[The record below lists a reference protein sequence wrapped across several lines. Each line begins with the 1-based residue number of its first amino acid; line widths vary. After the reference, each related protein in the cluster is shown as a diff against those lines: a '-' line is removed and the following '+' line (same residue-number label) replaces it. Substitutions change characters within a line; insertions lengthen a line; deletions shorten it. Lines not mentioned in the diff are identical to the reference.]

1 MQPMKRFKARRDPA
15 PSKTSYRFQ
24 RLWLTPVFRSILRT
38 GVPAFTI
45 LAAVV
50 WYLSDDARVDA
61 LREHAA
67 DLRASVEQRPEF
79 MVNLMRI
86 ENVSEEVAEDIR
98 EITAVDFPVS
108 SFDLDLALM
117 RANIEELDAVAQASL
132 VVRAGGILDVEVV
145 ERVPAIVW
153 RGREALELLDV
164 TGHRVTPIE
173 ARGDRQDL
181 QLIAGDGADV
191 VVPEALELLA
201 AAQPISNRIRGLL
214 RVGERRWDLVL
225 DRNQRIMLPEADAVT
240 ALERGLA
247 LNTINE
253 LLSRDLA
260 IVDLRDARRPT
271 LRLGVEAQE
280 FLFQISNDKAKDDA

>member
-1 MQPMKRFKARRDPA
+1 M
-15 PSKTSYRFQ
+15 
-24 RLWLTPVFRSILRT
+24 
-38 GVPAFTI
+38 
-45 LAAVV
+45 V

-79 MVNLMRI
+79 MVNMMRI

-181 QLIAGDGADV
+181 QLIAGDCADV

-240 ALERGLA
+240 ALERVLA

-253 LLSRDLA
+253 LLSRDLV